1 MFKVALVGSRR
12 RRLNDNN
19 NNNDDEKYSSDRYH
33 FVYYCKIKSIIFLL
47 VCLFERMQTKCGF
60 NR

>member
-12 RRLNDNN
+12 RRLNDTNN
-19 NNNDDEKYSSDRYH
+19 NEKYSSLIDIISFTIVKKR
-33 FVYYCKIKSIIFLL
+33 IIFLL